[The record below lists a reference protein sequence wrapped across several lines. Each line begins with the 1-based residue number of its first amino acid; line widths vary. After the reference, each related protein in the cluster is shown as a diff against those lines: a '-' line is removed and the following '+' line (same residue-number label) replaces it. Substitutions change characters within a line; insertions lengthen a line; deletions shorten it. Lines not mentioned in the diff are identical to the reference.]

1 MRSRLRAERGQTSGE
16 YLGMIVVV
24 AVILAG
30 LAAASPTVGNV
41 VGAGLRRAVCL
52 ISRSGSCPDAPSRG
66 GLGSSPIDAR
76 PTRAEPTSTPS
87 GFLDSAAH
95 VSGSVATWSNRAAF
109 ASYLF
114 AGGVA
119 VTTGPEDPLAYAAGL
134 AGVGF
139 SAGGVAFSGLQF
151 FF

>member
-1 MRSRLRAERGQTSGE
+1 RVYARLRSRNGHSRARFLVSSRRAPAARLDQTMRSRLRAERGQTSVE

-76 PTRAEPTSTPS
+76 PTRAEPT
-87 GFLDSAAH
+87 
-95 VSGSVATWSNRAAF
+95 
-109 ASYLF
+109 
-114 AGGVA
+114 
-119 VTTGPEDPLAYAAGL
+119 
-134 AGVGF
+134 
-139 SAGGVAFSGLQF
+139 
-151 FF
+151 